1 MRKSEIIISSIV
13 LIALV
18 MKLLMMAGA
27 DFVLLFSLTTLS
39 AYYFLFGLPITLGV
53 PVKMALRGGS
63 YKGISALALIGGFAM
78 GWSLASI
85 LIGILFKLLFLPGA
99 TFMLFVGLLLSFVN
113 LLVVLVKYIRSADA
127 YLQKA
132 IARLAII
139 GSLGLFFYLTPQE
152 GLVDILYF
160 RNPEYARLY
169 KEYLQD
175 PDNKE
180 IKEKMDQIK
189 FEHSN

>member
-1 MRKSEIIISSIV
+1 MV

-27 DFVLLFSLTTLS
+27 DIVLLFSLTTLS
-39 AYYFLFGLPITLGV
+39 AYYFLFGLPITYGV
-53 PVKMALRGGS
+53 PLKTALRGGS
-63 YKGISALALIGGFAM
+63 YKGISALARIGGFAM

-99 TFMLFVGLLLSFVN
+99 TFMLFVGLLLSIVN

-127 YLQKA
+127 FLQKA

-152 GLVDILYF
+152 GLVDIIYF
-160 RNPEYARLY
+160 GNPEYARLY